1 MYRAKTENSLIA
13 KRKFFDEPSGK
24 AERPNLTAR
33 LDNFLFF
40 FSKNIYFSKNSC
52 TFAQLNQKD
61 KRIMEQAR
69 TTLNKAQMDIL
80 RLLEHIKT
88 EEEAEELRDVISNF
102 YARKAEEA
110 MDRLWEAGLWDQ
122 EKNDA
127 ILKEHLRTPY
137 KYAQ

>member
-1 MYRAKTENSLIA
+1 MHPTTDKSYE
-13 KRKFFDEPSGK
+13 
-24 AERPNLTAR
+24 
-33 LDNFLFF
+33 
-40 FSKNIYFSKNSC
+40 
-52 TFAQLNQKD
+52 KD
-61 KRIMEQAR
+61 MEQVR
-69 TTLNKAQMDIL
+69 TPLNKAQMDIL

-88 EEEAEELRDVISNF
+88 DEEADELRQVISNF

-110 MDRLWEAGLWDQ
+110 MDRLWQAGLWDK

>member
-1 MYRAKTENSLIA
+1 MSAIGL
-13 KRKFFDEPSGK
+13 
-24 AERPNLTAR
+24 
-33 LDNFLFF
+33 
-40 FSKNIYFSKNSC
+40 KNN
-52 TFAQLNQKD
+52 T
-61 KRIMEQAR
+61 REQVS

-88 EEEAEELRDVISNF
+88 DEEADELRDVISNF

-137 KYAQ
+137 KYAK

>member
-1 MYRAKTENSLIA
+1 
-13 KRKFFDEPSGK
+13 
-24 AERPNLTAR
+24 
-33 LDNFLFF
+33 
-40 FSKNIYFSKNSC
+40 
-52 TFAQLNQKD
+52 
-61 KRIMEQAR
+61 MEQVK
-69 TTLNKAQMDIL
+69 TPLNKAQLDIL
-80 RLLEHIKT
+80 RLLEHIKSD
-88 EEEAEELRDVISNF
+88 EEAEELREVISNF

>member
-1 MYRAKTENSLIA
+1 
-13 KRKFFDEPSGK
+13 
-24 AERPNLTAR
+24 
-33 LDNFLFF
+33 
-40 FSKNIYFSKNSC
+40 
-52 TFAQLNQKD
+52 
-61 KRIMEQAR
+61 MEQVI

>member
-1 MYRAKTENSLIA
+1 
-13 KRKFFDEPSGK
+13 
-24 AERPNLTAR
+24 
-33 LDNFLFF
+33 
-40 FSKNIYFSKNSC
+40 
-52 TFAQLNQKD
+52 
-61 KRIMEQAR
+61 MEQVR

-88 EEEAEELRDVISNF
+88 DEEAEELRDVISNF

-137 KYAQ
+137 KYAK

>member
-1 MYRAKTENSLIA
+1 
-13 KRKFFDEPSGK
+13 
-24 AERPNLTAR
+24 
-33 LDNFLFF
+33 
-40 FSKNIYFSKNSC
+40 
-52 TFAQLNQKD
+52 
-61 KRIMEQAR
+61 MEQVR

>member
-1 MYRAKTENSLIA
+1 
-13 KRKFFDEPSGK
+13 
-24 AERPNLTAR
+24 
-33 LDNFLFF
+33 
-40 FSKNIYFSKNSC
+40 
-52 TFAQLNQKD
+52 
-61 KRIMEQAR
+61 MEQVR
-69 TTLNKAQMDIL
+69 TPLNKAQMDIL

-88 EEEAEELRDVISNF
+88 DEEAEELRDVICKF

>member
-1 MYRAKTENSLIA
+1 
-13 KRKFFDEPSGK
+13 
-24 AERPNLTAR
+24 
-33 LDNFLFF
+33 
-40 FSKNIYFSKNSC
+40 
-52 TFAQLNQKD
+52 
-61 KRIMEQAR
+61 MEQVR
-69 TTLNKAQMDIL
+69 TSLNKAQMDIL